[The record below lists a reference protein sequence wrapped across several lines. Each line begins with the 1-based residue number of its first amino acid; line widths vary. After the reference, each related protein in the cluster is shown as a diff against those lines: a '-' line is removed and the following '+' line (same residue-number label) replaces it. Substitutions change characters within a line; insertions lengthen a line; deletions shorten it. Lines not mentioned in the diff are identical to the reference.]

1 MPNNDRTGQCKTRT
15 DGVHHA
21 GPMAEL
27 GLFGRVA
34 AAEDERDGGRREA
47 DDGARDGTKEDAV
60 ADGGALG

>member
-1 MPNNDRTGQCKTRT
+1 
-15 DGVHHA
+15 
-21 GPMAEL
+21 MAEL

-34 AAEDERDGGRREA
+34 AAKDKRDGGRREA